1 MKDKS
6 QEIGLIGGIEKRAI
20 KIAPYDRHWPEIFET
35 HETILAKALGN
46 AALRIEHI
54 GSTSVPGLGA
64 KPIID
69 ILLVVADSSV
79 ESSYQTQMEQA
90 GYQLRVRE
98 PDFHEHRMFRTH
110 ERDVHIHV
118 FSPTSPEIQRYL
130 TFRNRLRT
138 NSEER
143 QLYEQAKQKLAEEK
157 WADMNAYAEEKSEII
172 ERIIGAAQAAEE
184 IYR

>member
-1 MKDKS
+1 MKDDV
-6 QEIGLIGGIEKRAI
+6 QETGLIGGIEKREI
-20 KIAPYDRHWPEIFET
+20 EIAPYDPHWPKVFQT
-35 HETILAKALGN
+35 HATIIANALGST
-46 AALRIEHI
+46 ASRIEHV

-64 KPIID
+64 KPIVD
-69 ILLVVADSSV
+69 ILLVVADSAV
-79 ESSYQTQMEQA
+79 ETSYRTQMEQA

-138 NSEER
+138 NCAEK
-143 QLYEQAKQKLAEEK
+143 QLYEQAKRKLAKEK
-157 WADMNAYAEEKSEII
+157 WTDMNAYAEAKSEVV
-172 ERIIGAAQAAEE
+172 ERIIGAARAAGE
-184 IYR
+184 IYG